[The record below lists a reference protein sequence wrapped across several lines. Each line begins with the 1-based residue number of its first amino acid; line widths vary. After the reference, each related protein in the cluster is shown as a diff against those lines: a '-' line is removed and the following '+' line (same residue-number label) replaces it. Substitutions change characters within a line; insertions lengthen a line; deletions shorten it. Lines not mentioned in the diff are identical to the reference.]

1 MSGHGS
7 HSTDITKTKP
17 MLSLLMQQ
25 TQSIREHGDL
35 DGNQEPALS
44 FAVIIIKKKNLHFSL
59 ILSQIHM

>member
-7 HSTDITKTKP
+7 HSTDIIKTKP

-25 TQSIREHGDL
+25 TQNIQEYGDL

-44 FAVIIIKKKNLHFSL
+44 FAVIIIKKK
-59 ILSQIHM
+59 